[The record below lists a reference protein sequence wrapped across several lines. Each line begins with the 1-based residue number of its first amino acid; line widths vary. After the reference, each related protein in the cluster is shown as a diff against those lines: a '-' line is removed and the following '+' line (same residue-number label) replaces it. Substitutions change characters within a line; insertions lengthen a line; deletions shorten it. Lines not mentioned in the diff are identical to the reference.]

1 MIADTY
7 GMDRSDEE
15 LAYQRAATD
24 LARTVAAFDGTVP
37 VAGASV
43 YPRVLTVPGAAMP
56 VAGIASVGVAPTHR
70 RRGILTSIMRKQLTE
85 LHEQELEPI
94 AALRPSEAAIYG
106 RYGFGPAT
114 RGNQLRC
121 DRRSMRFRADTDF
134 GDGTVLLLPRAQAQ
148 PAIEKVYDEAR
159 ALSVGWPDRAETH
172 WNVRLFDPPS
182 PGVTTIRFAVHLG
195 ADKEP
200 TGYALY
206 RHTSGVDA
214 SGDAVGNVRVLEL
227 AALSRG
233 AYAALWRFLAGIDLA
248 SSIEYEGAVD
258 EPLPHLLS
266 DARAARSTLV
276 DRLWVRLIDVDR
288 ALAARRYSAPLDIVL
303 DIEDRFCPWNA
314 GRYRLQADSCVGQLP
329 AYSRPRRLTP
339 DINRTRHGLSGR
351 HDPGQPRRRGS
362 DRGTPNRN
370 GRSRQHRLPPRPR
383 TTLPRRMGFSPVLN
397 YVAA

>member
-1 MIADTY
+1 MIDPYPLRPVTDEEFDSWARMIADTY

-43 YPRVLTVPGAAMP
+43 YPRALTVPGAAMP

-159 ALSVGWPDRAETH
+159 ALSV
-172 WNVRLFDPPS
+172 
-182 PGVTTIRFAVHLG
+182 
-195 ADKEP
+195 
-200 TGYALY
+200 
-206 RHTSGVDA
+206 
-214 SGDAVGNVRVLEL
+214 VGR
-227 AALSRG
+227 
-233 AYAALWRFLAGIDLA
+233 
-248 SSIEYEGAVD
+248 IERKPIGTLD
-258 EPLPHLLS
+258 F
-266 DARAARSTLV
+266 ST
-276 DRLWVRLIDVDR
+276 
-288 ALAARRYSAPLDIVL
+288 
-303 DIEDRFCPWNA
+303 
-314 GRYRLQADSCVGQLP
+314 
-329 AYSRPRRLTP
+329 
-339 DINRTRHGLSGR
+339 
-351 HDPGQPRRRGS
+351 
-362 DRGTPNRN
+362 
-370 GRSRQHRLPPRPR
+370 HRLR
-383 TTLPRRMGFSPVLN
+383 V
-397 YVAA
+397 